1 MQTTQISS
9 SGERALE
16 YESEYRSSIAPRVTT
31 GVQRMSRGAGALSP
45 GGASVIG
52 GGRVLKIV
60 TEMGSSAVSGITP
73 AMSAN
78 AAQSFLQATERE
90 KRDMQN
96 LNDRLGSY
104 IDRVK
109 GLESQNR
116 KLSAD
121 LEDLRSRWGK
131 DTWSIKETFAGQLTD
146 ARKLMD
152 DTGRNRAEIEVQIA
166 RLTDDIN
173 EYRRRYDEAIRLRH
187 ADKDQIDHMNNSI
200 GDSSAEI
207 NLLRQRFKS
216 LGDELSRLSKDNGR
230 LWDELQKA
238 RGDLDQETLS
248 RIDFQNQVQTLME
261 ELEFLRRVHD
271 QEVKELQALLSR
283 EPSDTREFFKNE
295 LALAIR
301 DIRNEYD
308 IIAQQTKSDM
318 ESWYK
323 LKVQEVQT
331 SSGRQGMETNFQ
343 REETK
348 RMRDNIQDLRGKL
361 TDYESKNIMLEKQL
375 QELSHQLDDDQRQYE
390 AALNDRDAQLR
401 RMREECHTLVAELQA
416 LLDTKQILDAEI
428 AIYRK
433 MLESEEN
440 RQGLRQ
446 MVEQVVKSHSLQQQ
460 EDTESQ
466 RTVRGEMSTRTTFQR
481 SAKGNITIAECDPEG
496 KFIILENQN
505 RSKEENISD
514 WKLKRKLDGRKEY
527 VFTFPAN
534 TIIKPG
540 RMCKIWARDQG
551 GFNNPPTD
559 LIFSDD
565 VTWGVGSQ
573 VQTVLVN
580 KENEERATHTQR
592 TVQQGL

>member
-1 MQTTQISS
+1 MATP
-9 SGERALE
+9 GEHSLE
-16 YESEYRSSIAPRVTT
+16 YESEYRSSIAPRISS
-31 GVQRMSRGAGALSP
+31 GQRITRTSGGMSP
-45 GGASVIG
+45 GGAG
-52 GGRVLKIV
+52 AAGGRVLKIV
-60 TEMGSSAVSGITP
+60 TEMGSSTVSGITP

-78 AAQSFLQATERE
+78 AAKSFLQATERE

-104 IDRVK
+104 IERVQ

-116 KLSAD
+116 DLSGELEKL
-121 LEDLRSRWGK
+121 RGRWGK
-131 DTWSIKETFAGQLTD
+131 DTWSIKEKYAGELTD

-152 DTGRNRAEIEVQIA
+152 DTGRQRAEIEVQIA
-166 RLTDDIN
+166 RLQDDIS
-173 EYRRRYDEAIRLRH
+173 EYRRRYDEAVRLRH
-187 ADKDQIDHMNNSI
+187 TDKDQIDHLNSSV
-200 GDSSAEI
+200 GDASAEI

-216 LGDELSRLSKDNGR
+216 LGDELSRLNKDNGR

-271 QEVKELQALLSR
+271 QEVQELQALLSR

-308 IIAQQTKSDM
+308 IIAQQNKSDM

-331 SSGRQGMETNFQ
+331 SSSRQGMESNFQ

-361 TDYESKNIMLEKQL
+361 ADLESKNIMLEKQL
-375 QELSHQLDDDQRQYE
+375 QELNHQIDDDQRQYE
-390 AALNDRDAQLR
+390 TALNDRDAQLR
-401 RMREECHTLVAELQA
+401 RMREECQTLVAELQA

-440 RQGLRQ
+440 RAGLRS

-466 RTVRGEMSTRTTFQR
+466 RMVRGEMSTRTTFQR
-481 SAKGNITIAECDPEG
+481 SAKGNVTIAECDPDG
-496 KFIILENQN
+496 KFIVLENQH
-505 RSKEENISD
+505 RSKEENIGD
-514 WKLKRKLDGRKEY
+514 WKLRRKLDGRRELVY
-527 VFTFPAN
+527 TFPPN
-534 TIIKPG
+534 IVIKSG
-540 RMCKIWARDQG
+540 KTTKVWARDQG
-551 GFNNPPTD
+551 GYNNPPYE
-559 LIFSDD
+559 LVFSEEN
-565 VTWGVGSQ
+565 TWGVGNH
-573 VQTVLVN
+573 VQTTLVN
-580 KENEERATHTQR
+580 RDGEERATHTQR
-592 TVQQGL
+592 TVQQGV